1 MRFDPSKYKPY
12 KMYGK
17 EVYYAISGA
26 QEKKIIDARKQYDV
40 ENNSELPDDVT
51 VEAYRAT
58 VNELKE
64 LHYVKSELGT
74 TINKY
79 ELVLDESMQFE
90 VNANEIDGLWYQG

>member
-1 MRFDPSKYKPY
+1 MYGTVMRFDPSKYKPY

-58 VNELKE
+58 YIMLNQNWVQPL
-64 LHYVKSELGT
+64 
-74 TINKY
+74 INMN
-79 ELVLDESMQFE
+79 LF
-90 VNANEIDGLWYQG
+90 